1 VSGRRRRR
9 TALSGLV
16 LLVAGTIGVGAAR
29 ANSSRPGA
37 ALEPAGAEA
46 ATVRPLALTREMQ
59 AWVASIVRTLPPE
72 TSDLDRL
79 RNLQRSLTLDEAR
92 PLVDSPAR
100 TPTAA
105 EAFALRRTDCVGF
118 ALLLVTLARAAG
130 VEARFVLTSTFEGS
144 DLAGSLR
151 IRRAHLSAGLAG
163 RLFDFAGERE
173 LLPDREA
180 EVDDRTALAL
190 FFSNRGAQ
198 RLAAGWAAESVEWL
212 YRAVRYDPS
221 LSWVWTNLG
230 VALRRNGDAEGAVLA
245 YEMALRIDSR
255 NESARRN
262 LEVVRTRKMRETRES
277 RMSREIP

>member
-1 VSGRRRRR
+1 MTGGQRRG
-9 TALSGLV
+9 AVHPALV
-16 LLVAGTIGVGAAR
+16 LLVV
-29 ANSSRPGA
+29 A
-37 ALEPAGAEA
+37 ALELGGATGSPAFAGSPRPAASLEAAGAEA
-46 ATVRPLALTREMQ
+46 ATVRPLALTRDMRS
-59 AWVASIVRTLPPE
+59 WVGSMLSALPPE
-72 TSDLDRL
+72 TSAIDRL
-79 RNLQRSLTLDEAR
+79 RRIQQGLTSDELR
-92 PLVDSPAR
+92 PLVDSPSR

-118 ALLLVTLARAAG
+118 ALLLVTLARAAD
-130 VEARFVLTSTFEGS
+130 VDARFVLTSTFEGS

-173 LLPDREA
+173 LIPDREV

-221 LSWVWTNLG
+221 LTWVWTNLG

-255 NESARRN
+255 NESAQRN
-262 LEVVRTRKMRETRES
+262 LEVARIREMREARD
-277 RMSREIP
+277 